1 MTDAAADPTKKDGA
15 VEEPSEEDSDVE
27 EVKQEDL
34 DAELM
39 EAAKANE
46 IEGVQ
51 VALDK

>member
-1 MTDAAADPTKKDGA
+1 MTDAAPADPNKAA
-15 VEEPSEEDSDVE
+15 VDEPSEEDSEVE

-39 EAAKANE
+39 EAAKANDL
-46 IEGVQ
+46 EGVI